1 MVSRE
6 SRLESKI
13 MYAEELIKT
22 SPKFCNQKV
31 ERLLYA
37 ILDLTI
43 EMAKILLDRHSA
55 EDDLK

>member
-1 MVSRE
+1 MVDDNM
-6 SRLESKI
+6 LQVKI
-13 MYAEELIKT
+13 NCAEELLKT

-37 ILDLTI
+37 ILDLVVELAKRMI
-43 EMAKILLDRHSA
+43 EDKNT